1 MHEKK
6 LRTNLSK
13 SLCIIYRLEKR
24 VAHAIIQS
32 QNREKGSEQLDRN
45 FLKQSIRRELDYYK
59 DGLFNED
66 EDEYWERAWAA
77 PDDDDSMAEN
87 GFLNVAMA
95 HLQGDECDEIVLL
108 GTEYGY
114 HEPDYDSYI
123 DIGHAF
129 VNDMGTGFLQTEGTE
144 DDWEQ
149 LIDDIAEILAGKTQ

>member
-1 MHEKK
+1 
-6 LRTNLSK
+6 
-13 SLCIIYRLEKR
+13 
-24 VAHAIIQS
+24 
-32 QNREKGSEQLDRN
+32 
-45 FLKQSIRRELDYYK
+45 
-59 DGLFNED
+59 
-66 EDEYWERAWAA
+66 
-77 PDDDDSMAEN
+77 MAEN

-144 DDWEQ
+144 DDWENVG
-149 LIDDIAEILAGKTQ
+149 LTILRKFWLERRRSFPLSYPHCCG

>member
-1 MHEKK
+1 M
-6 LRTNLSK
+6 
-13 SLCIIYRLEKR
+13 
-24 VAHAIIQS
+24 
-32 QNREKGSEQLDRN
+32 DRN

-129 VNDMGTGFLQTEGTE
+129 VNDMGTGFLQTEGTGMTGNN
-144 DDWEQ
+144 W
-149 LIDDIAEILAGKTQ
+149 LTILRKFWMERRSSFPPSYPHCCG

>member
-1 MHEKK
+1 M
-6 LRTNLSK
+6 
-13 SLCIIYRLEKR
+13 
-24 VAHAIIQS
+24 
-32 QNREKGSEQLDRN
+32 DRN

-123 DIGHAF
+123 TSDTPLSTIWASDF
-129 VNDMGTGFLQTEGTE
+129 CRPRAPRMTGNS
-144 DDWEQ
+144 
-149 LIDDIAEILAGKTQ
+149 

>member
-1 MHEKK
+1 M
-6 LRTNLSK
+6 
-13 SLCIIYRLEKR
+13 
-24 VAHAIIQS
+24 
-32 QNREKGSEQLDRN
+32 DRN

-108 GTEYGY
+108 GTEYG
-114 HEPDYDSYI
+114 SYI

-149 LIDDIAEILAGKTQ
+149 LVDDIAEILDEKAE

>member
-1 MHEKK
+1 M
-6 LRTNLSK
+6 
-13 SLCIIYRLEKR
+13 
-24 VAHAIIQS
+24 
-32 QNREKGSEQLDRN
+32 DRN

-149 LIDDIAEILAGKTQ
+149 LVDDIAEILDGKTDDIPFDFMGTKAYIAKLCDEQVKRVDGKCGNIVYNKERLY

>member
-1 MHEKK
+1 ME
-6 LRTNLSK
+6 
-13 SLCIIYRLEKR
+13 
-24 VAHAIIQS
+24 
-32 QNREKGSEQLDRN
+32 RN
-45 FLKQSIRRELDYYK
+45 FLKQSIRRELDYYR

-66 EDEYWERAWAA
+66 EREDWERAWSA

-95 HLQGDECDEIVLL
+95 HMSGDECDEIVLL

-123 DIGHAF
+123 DIGAAF
-129 VNDMGTGFLQTEGTE
+129 VNDMSTGFLQTEGTE

-149 LIDDIAEILAGKTQ
+149 LTDDIADILEGNAE

>member
-1 MHEKK
+1 M
-6 LRTNLSK
+6 
-13 SLCIIYRLEKR
+13 
-24 VAHAIIQS
+24 
-32 QNREKGSEQLDRN
+32 DRN

-114 HEPDYDSYI
+114 HI

-149 LIDDIAEILAGKTQ
+149 LVDDIAEILDGKTE

>member
-1 MHEKK
+1 ME
-6 LRTNLSK
+6 R
-13 SLCIIYRLEKR
+13 
-24 VAHAIIQS
+24 
-32 QNREKGSEQLDRN
+32 D
-45 FLKQSIRRELDYYK
+45 FLKQSIRRELDYYR

-66 EDEYWERAWAA
+66 GDEEWVRAWSA
-77 PDDDDSMAEN
+77 PDDDSMAEN

-95 HLQGDECDEIVLL
+95 HLTGDECDEIVLL

-114 HEPDYDSYI
+114 HQPDYDSYI

-149 LIDDIAEILAGKTQ
+149 LVDDIAEILAGKTE

>member
-1 MHEKK
+1 MW
-6 LRTNLSK
+6 LIPN
-13 SLCIIYRLEKR
+13 
-24 VAHAIIQS
+24 
-32 QNREKGSEQLDRN
+32 
-45 FLKQSIRRELDYYK
+45 
-59 DGLFNED
+59 

-149 LIDDIAEILAGKTQ
+149 LVDDIAEILAEKAE

>member
-1 MHEKK
+1 M
-6 LRTNLSK
+6 
-13 SLCIIYRLEKR
+13 
-24 VAHAIIQS
+24 
-32 QNREKGSEQLDRN
+32 DRN

-87 GFLNVAMA
+87 G
-95 HLQGDECDEIVLL
+95 
-108 GTEYGY
+108 Y

-149 LIDDIAEILAGKTQ
+149 LVDDIAEILAEKTE

>member
-1 MHEKK
+1 M
-6 LRTNLSK
+6 
-13 SLCIIYRLEKR
+13 
-24 VAHAIIQS
+24 
-32 QNREKGSEQLDRN
+32 DRN

-123 DIGHAF
+123 DMDTPLSTIWVPVSCRPRAPR
-129 VNDMGTGFLQTEGTE
+129 MTGNSWLT
-144 DDWEQ
+144 
-149 LIDDIAEILAGKTQ
+149 ILRKFWLERRSSFPLSYPHCCG

>member
-1 MHEKK
+1 M
-6 LRTNLSK
+6 
-13 SLCIIYRLEKR
+13 
-24 VAHAIIQS
+24 
-32 QNREKGSEQLDRN
+32 DRN

-123 DIGHAF
+123 
-129 VNDMGTGFLQTEGTE
+129 TR
-144 DDWEQ
+144 
-149 LIDDIAEILAGKTQ
+149 TQPLSTIWVPVFCRPRHRG

>member
-1 MHEKK
+1 ME
-6 LRTNLSK
+6 R
-13 SLCIIYRLEKR
+13 
-24 VAHAIIQS
+24 
-32 QNREKGSEQLDRN
+32 D
-45 FLKQSIRRELDYYK
+45 FLKQSIRRELDYYR

-66 EDEYWERAWAA
+66 GDEEWVRAWSA

-95 HLQGDECDEIVLL
+95 HLTGDECDEIVLL

-149 LIDDIAEILAGKTQ
+149 LVDDIAEILDGKAE

>member
-1 MHEKK
+1 M
-6 LRTNLSK
+6 
-13 SLCIIYRLEKR
+13 
-24 VAHAIIQS
+24 
-32 QNREKGSEQLDRN
+32 DRN

-59 DGLFNED
+59 DGLFNE
-66 EDEYWERAWAA
+66 
-77 PDDDDSMAEN
+77 DSMAEN

-149 LIDDIAEILAGKTQ
+149 LVDDIAEILAGKTE

>member
-1 MHEKK
+1 M
-6 LRTNLSK
+6 
-13 SLCIIYRLEKR
+13 
-24 VAHAIIQS
+24 
-32 QNREKGSEQLDRN
+32 DRN

-108 GTEYGY
+108 GTEYGLSLI
-114 HEPDYDSYI
+114 HILSARRVRFCTAISLSTSVCTVPAPFKSCSACSVLMTG
-123 DIGHAF
+123 IGHASPSAF
-129 VNDMGTGFLQTEGTE
+129 TCTIIKFLLLGMFC
-144 DDWEQ
+144 
-149 LIDDIAEILAGKTQ
+149 G